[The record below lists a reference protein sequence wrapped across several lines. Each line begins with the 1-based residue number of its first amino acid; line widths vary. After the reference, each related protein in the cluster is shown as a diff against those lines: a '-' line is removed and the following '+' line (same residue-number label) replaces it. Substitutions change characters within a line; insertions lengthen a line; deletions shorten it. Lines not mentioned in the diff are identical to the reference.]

1 MALPK
6 GAINTQP
13 DNVNF
18 LSPLGYRFS
27 IRKLPHVNYFV
38 QTANIPNVQLG
49 VAELPGPFVN
59 HPIAGD
65 HLVYS
70 EFELNFKIDE
80 DMQNYVELY
89 NWMTEL
95 GFPESFSQAKH
106 IYDKQDKL
114 TAVDSMG
121 EGPYS
126 DGTLT
131 ILNSAMRPSLSVT
144 FEQCFPIA
152 LSDITFTT
160 TAGSVDYLECTC
172 SFRYSLFKI
181 ARISSGG
188 NTDTAEAPVLN
199 APR

>member
-1 MALPK
+1 MALSK
-6 GAINTQP
+6 GVLNSQP

-80 DMQNYVELY
+80 DMQNY
-89 NWMTEL
+89 M
-95 GFPESFSQAKH
+95 A
-106 IYDKQDKL
+106 
-114 TAVDSMG
+114 
-121 EGPYS
+121 
-126 DGTLT
+126 
-131 ILNSAMRPSLSVT
+131 
-144 FEQCFPIA
+144 
-152 LSDITFTT
+152 
-160 TAGSVDYLECTC
+160 
-172 SFRYSLFKI
+172 
-181 ARISSGG
+181 
-188 NTDTAEAPVLN
+188 
-199 APR
+199 